1 MPDIEQPWRRYP
13 FQLST
18 STGVIFAN
26 HFKGLFGKKK
36 WAFSWWPQILQ
47 GRQQFLHKLQRGEI
61 VTTIGLNVETA
72 EYMNVGFT
80 MWDMGSQDK
89 IWSLWYHYFQNT
101 QGLIFVVNSN
111 DREPVNKAGEELVR
125 MLAGDEFQ
133 DALLLV
139 FVN

>member
-1 MPDIEQPWRRYP
+1 
-13 FQLST
+13 
-18 STGVIFAN
+18 
-26 HFKGLFGKKK
+26 
-36 WAFSWWPQILQ
+36 
-47 GRQQFLHKLQRGEI
+47 
-61 VTTIGLNVETA
+61 
-72 EYMNVGFT
+72 MNVGFT